1 MKQQDKR
8 NRICFGLGT
17 VGRDMLYAFEAN
29 TILYFLSDVLSLQV
43 WEFAAASMI
52 LSVLRI
58 FDALNDPITGL
69 VIDNIRSPWGK
80 FKPAILVGGILSA
93 VFFVLLF
100 ANIGT
105 GWVFVISFGLA
116 YLLWDI
122 AYGINDI
129 GYWTLLPAMSSDQ
142 KQREKTGTFARIC
155 ANIGMYIVMVA
166 WQPVTSALGDT
177 PKVWFCCTLVIAG
190 IFLLGLLFPLLGVK
204 ERRTAPEAQ
213 ESTSLRQMWNAL
225 VKNDQLMWTTL
236 SMSLFM
242 VGYTTTV
249 SFALYYMKYIFGDES
264 LYVVLVA
271 VVGVAQ
277 LSALAVYP
285 RIAAKMN
292 RRKLY
297 TVATVLVLAG
307 YLLFFV
313 AEISLVLIVIGA
325 VLVFVGQAFIQTL
338 MLMFLADT
346 VEYGHWKLGK
356 RNESVTFSIQP
367 VINKLG
373 GAISTGFVSLTLLL
387 SGIKIDGGT
396 VDAIDA
402 SGKLI
407 FKSAMFALPLV
418 FILVGYV
425 VYLKK
430 YKIDEQFY
438 GEILQDLESK

>member
-1 MKQQDKR
+1 
-8 NRICFGLGT
+8 
-17 VGRDMLYAFEAN
+17 
-29 TILYFLSDVLSLQV
+29 
-43 WEFAAASMI
+43 MI

-166 WQPVTSALGDT
+166 WQPVTSALG
-177 PKVWFCCTLVIAG
+177 
-190 IFLLGLLFPLLGVK
+190 
-204 ERRTAPEAQ
+204 
-213 ESTSLRQMWNAL
+213 
-225 VKNDQLMWTTL
+225 
-236 SMSLFM
+236 
-242 VGYTTTV
+242 
-249 SFALYYMKYIFGDES
+249 
-264 LYVVLVA
+264 
-271 VVGVAQ
+271 
-277 LSALAVYP
+277 
-285 RIAAKMN
+285 
-292 RRKLY
+292 
-297 TVATVLVLAG
+297 
-307 YLLFFV
+307 
-313 AEISLVLIVIGA
+313 
-325 VLVFVGQAFIQTL
+325 
-338 MLMFLADT
+338 
-346 VEYGHWKLGK
+346 
-356 RNESVTFSIQP
+356 
-367 VINKLG
+367 